1 MKKALPVLV
10 YISFAIIFGILIYY
24 FIISAQTV
32 SMYSSA
38 LQYSLQHLQHKIEN
52 PELLGNT
59 VEQIEQ
65 FISSYGRLLA
75 ESSIQMSSTLLAL
88 FGAVYLFI
96 FYHMKAFKKSQEEMI
111 DRKEKRKQKR
121 LEKLQATID
130 KEEARKQKRLEE
142 LQAEIDEL
150 KK

>member
-1 MKKALPVLV
+1 MKKALPVLA
-10 YISFAIIFGILIYY
+10 YISFVIIFSILIYY

-38 LQYSLQHLQHKIEN
+38 LQYSLQQLQQKIDN
-52 PELLGNT
+52 PAILGNT
-59 VEQIEQ
+59 VEQLEQ
-65 FISSYGRLLA
+65 FVASYRRLLT
-75 ESSIQMSSTLLAL
+75 EYSIQMSCTLLAL

-96 FYHMKAFKKSQEEMI
+96 FYHMKAFKKSQEEMSAQ
-111 DRKEKRKQKR
+111 REKRKQKQI
-121 LEKLQATID
+121 EKLQATID